1 LSRIS
6 KLRVVSSMPNT
17 SKYHS
22 KNNTLLHVQQENQT
36 KPRKQTLIFCATLHI
51 ARGRT
56 LAEDKSSACDA
67 CVCVCA
73 CVSCVKICW
82 DFNHHSEVLRDWWA
96 IFCAALPS
104 PPMSQCVGAHP
115 GIHSLPQSTP
125 MPTWISRRIFEAEIW
140 RSNFDPQHLNIL
152 SLCRGD
158 ARIAMDQL
166 LQATMAQQ
174 WKLQAQVEGLQ
185 WLTSGMTLQCMHVLR
200 IMRVYK
206 FNIDIKYI
214 YIIYIYSYIVS
225 IWFNLFYAK
234 KAIYTHRKLSPA
246 RGYWGHGDLQQHI
259 ANHSNICITSHPQS
273 ERGHSNGNLNSGLWP
288 QGADHGDSYCGPTCT
303 NRNKLSSRTSW
314 RKLEYMDDYLGTS
327 WFVLYTCTQITP
339 PANSWLLGCSWLHVP
354 VIAHVLKPRGAA
366 GPTQLPPRSLFRAP
380 SSSSAFQASFR
391 LACPRGSD
399 SQWQSV
405 TAPPSY
411 GKFSRETD
419 H

>member
-1 LSRIS
+1 
-6 KLRVVSSMPNT
+6 M
-17 SKYHS
+17 
-22 KNNTLLHVQQENQT
+22 
-36 KPRKQTLIFCATLHI
+36 C
-51 ARGRT
+51 
-56 LAEDKSSACDA
+56 
-67 CVCVCA
+67 
-73 CVSCVKICW
+73 
-82 DFNHHSEVLRDWWA
+82 
-96 IFCAALPS
+96 
-104 PPMSQCVGAHP
+104 
-115 GIHSLPQSTP
+115 
-125 MPTWISRRIFEAEIW
+125 
-140 RSNFDPQHLNIL
+140 
-152 SLCRGD
+152 
-158 ARIAMDQL
+158 
-166 LQATMAQQ
+166 
-174 WKLQAQVEGLQ
+174 
-185 WLTSGMTLQCMHVLR
+185 
-200 IMRVYK
+200 
-206 FNIDIKYI
+206 
-214 YIIYIYSYIVS
+214 IYIYLFIYSYYDIVS
-225 IWFNLFYAK
+225 IWFNLFSAK

-259 ANHSNICITSHPQS
+259 ANHSNICITAHPQS

-327 WFVLYTCTQITP
+327 WFVLYTCTQITS
-339 PANSWLLGCSWLHVP
+339 PANSWLLGCSWLHLP